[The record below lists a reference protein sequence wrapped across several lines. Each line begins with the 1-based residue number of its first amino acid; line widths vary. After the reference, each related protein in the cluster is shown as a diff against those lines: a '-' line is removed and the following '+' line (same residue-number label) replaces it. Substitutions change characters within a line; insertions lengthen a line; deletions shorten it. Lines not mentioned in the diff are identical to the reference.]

1 MVDIV
6 GPPPNATRCRP
17 IADKLREL
25 LDAAAQ
31 ATGIDKIVI
40 TSGGQPSNHAPHL
53 EDVPCGWT
61 GSPRHDNGRAADL
74 QLIKNGTT
82 LRFTNS
88 DGDQVA
94 QFITACAARGA
105 NGIGAATDYMGPK
118 TIHVGFGRTTSDTQ
132 KLVWGKNGLSANAPR
147 WLRTVARQGWNN
159 PADDFLTSS
168 ALTMS
173 GDALPASRSTVNARD
188 GLWLRRG
195 PGLAFDR
202 ARLLDAGTSLTIL
215 GLDGEWARVDLQ
227 GDGLIDGYVFAAF
240 LGMSTTEQPD
250 EGIEELVD
258 EAAIEKLLEGT
269 SDRAAAAPAN
279 APGRATRR
287 KKD

>member
-6 GPPPNATRCRP
+6 GPPSNATRCRP
-17 IADKLREL
+17 IADNLREL
-25 LDAAAQ
+25 LDLAAQ

-94 QFITACAARGA
+94 PFITACAARGA

-132 KLVWGKNGLSANAPR
+132 KLVWGKDGLSANAPQ
-147 WLRTVARQGWNN
+147 WLRTAARQGWNN
-159 PADDFLTSS
+159 PADDFLTSAALALS
-168 ALTMS
+168 A
-173 GDALPASRSTVNARD
+173 DAPPASRSTVNARD

-202 ARLLDAGTSLTIL
+202 ARLLEAGTSLTIQ

-227 GDGLIDGYVFAAF
+227 GDGLIDGYVFASF
-240 LGMSTTEQPD
+240 LGTSTMDHPD
-250 EGIEELVD
+250 EGVEEPID
-258 EAAIEKLLEGT
+258 EAAIEKLLDG
-269 SDRAAAAPAN
+269 AADGAPAAPAN
-279 APGRATRR
+279 APRRAARR